1 MRDNG
6 YGTSA
11 SPAST
16 REGRVNDDVLS
27 GVMLFF
33 SVILIAGGVVMLADW
48 RTTRGLLG
56 AGALVHALVTG
67 QEVREVS
74 ESLGPPYYNVNRV
87 GHLFV
92 RLEIPSP
99 DGGTVA
105 VWHDIGAE
113 REARPA
119 DRYLVRYRPQAPRQ
133 YRVVGSRYWPQL
145 GSGTLF
151 CLLGLLCLYEVIFRL
166 STGTHY

>member
-1 MRDNG
+1 
-6 YGTSA
+6 
-11 SPAST
+11 
-16 REGRVNDDVLS
+16 
-27 GVMLFF
+27 MLFF
-33 SVILIAGGVVMLADW
+33 SVILLVGGGVLLADW
-48 RTTRGLLG
+48 RATRGILG

-67 QEVREVS
+67 QEAREVS

-87 GHLFV
+87 NHLFV

-99 DGGTVA
+99 DGGAIA
-105 VWHDIGAE
+105 VWHDIGGE

-119 DRYLVRYRPQAPRQ
+119 ERYLVRYRPQAPRQ

-151 CLLGLLCLYEVIFRL
+151 CLLGLSR
-166 STGTHY
+166 